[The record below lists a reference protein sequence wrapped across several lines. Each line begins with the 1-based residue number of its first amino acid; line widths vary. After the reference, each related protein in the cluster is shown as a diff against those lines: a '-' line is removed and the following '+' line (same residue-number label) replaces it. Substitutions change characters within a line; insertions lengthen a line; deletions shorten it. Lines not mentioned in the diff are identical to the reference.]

1 MQNEEKIQVIFFRGV
16 FLQNQQK
23 RMFSERFAQI
33 SRVLAQLHSLLKI
46 RFADETTEVFP
57 FDRVLFQILVFVYF
71 LVKFPTL
78 SIKFTTKGIHC
89 LQPTVKNRDAFYVM
103 HC

>member
-1 MQNEEKIQVIFFRGV
+1 MQNEEKIQVIFFRRV

-33 SRVLAQLHSLLKI
+33 SRVLAQLYSLLKI
-46 RFADETTEVFP
+46 RFADDTTEVFP

-78 SIKFTTKGIHC
+78 SIKFTTKGIYC